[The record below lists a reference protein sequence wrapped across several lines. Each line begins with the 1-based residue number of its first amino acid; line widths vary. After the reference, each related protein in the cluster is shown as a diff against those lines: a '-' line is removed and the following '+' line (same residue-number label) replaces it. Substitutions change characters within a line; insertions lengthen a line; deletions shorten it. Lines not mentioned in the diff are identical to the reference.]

1 MKIRCIASTKLG
13 YQVPTDEA
21 LALGG
26 KAAGVCYM
34 AGEIDNILLEDQ
46 EKTEKR
52 IKLTLGSGH
61 HSVYE
66 HPVFNLYLEGIPK
79 ILAMIL
85 NNEKEYVTSEKSA
98 RYTKMKVEG
107 KEKEIYD
114 KWTEKLKTII
124 KDAYPKMK
132 DLEVTKKAMENA
144 RYFISVFT
152 PATNMMYS
160 VNLRQINYILNW
172 CKDYI
177 KNEADT
183 AFSLKVKEVLKEFI
197 EKMEFVFVPELNTDK
212 KVRALSLF
220 DKKKEHKE
228 HWGETYCTTYYA
240 SFAMLAQAQR
250 HRTIAYS
257 MQLPEDFDFY
267 VPDIVK
273 TAELEDEWL
282 EDMRTL
288 SENYPQGMLIR
299 IFETGTYKNFISKC
313 EERLCGQAQYEIMR
327 ITEFILCDYIRG
339 VEEYDPE
346 IYEELEKYNLG
357 TRCVWGYKCDAP
369 CIWGKKAILRLV

>member
-1 MKIRCIASTKLG
+1 MKIRCIASTQLG
-13 YQVPTDEA
+13 YQMAKEDA
-21 LALGG
+21 LGLGG

-34 AGEIDNILLEDQ
+34 SGDIANILLEDQ
-46 EKTEKR
+46 EKTERR

-114 KWTEKLKTII
+114 KWTEKLKPII
-124 KDAYPKMK
+124 KDTYPHMK
-132 DLEVTKKAMENA
+132 DLEVNKKAMENA
-144 RYFISVFT
+144 RYFISVFA

-160 VNLRQINYILNW
+160 VNLRQINYILHW

-177 KNEADT
+177 KYEEDN
-183 AFSLKVKEVLKEFI
+183 AFSVKVKDILKEFI
-197 EKMEFVFVPELNTDK
+197 EQMNFVFVPELTTENK
-212 KVRALSLF
+212 ARSLSLF

-228 HWGETYCTTYYA
+228 HWGETYCTTYLA

-250 HRTIAYS
+250 HRTIAYT
-257 MQLPEDFDFY
+257 MQLLDNVEFY

-273 TAELEDEWL
+273 AAMLEEEWL
-282 EDMRTL
+282 EDMKAL
-288 SENYPQGMLIR
+288 EANYPQGMLVR
-299 IFETGTYKNFISKC
+299 ICEIGTYRTFIGKC
-313 EERLCGQAQYEIMR
+313 EERLCGQAQYEIMKQ
-327 ITEFILCDYIRG
+327 TEATLNEYVKG
-339 VEEYDPE
+339 VENYDSE
-346 IYEELEKYNLG
+346 IYNELKKYNVG
-357 TRCVWGYKCDAP
+357 TRCNWGYKCDAP
-369 CIWGKKAILRLV
+369 CIWGKKAIFRLV